1 MGEKTP
7 TTKKC
12 PKKKHNEQ
20 NSNETKHINIK
31 RPQNEEN
38 ERKQSKMHILL
49 HILKMHI
56 LFICYS
62 WDKAT
67 AGSFSIYLFIYFLNL
82 SFLTLPQKGISVSS
96 QTLLG

>member
-1 MGEKTP
+1 MIGLQISHKFTEKWGEKTP

-38 ERKQSKMHILL
+38 ERKQSKMH
-49 HILKMHI
+49 M
-56 LFICYS
+56 FEE
-62 WDKAT
+62 
-67 AGSFSIYLFIYFLNL
+67 
-82 SFLTLPQKGISVSS
+82 
-96 QTLLG
+96 

>member
-1 MGEKTP
+1 MGGKTP

-38 ERKQSKMHILL
+38 ERKQSKMH
-49 HILKMHI
+49 M
-56 LFICYS
+56 FEE
-62 WDKAT
+62 
-67 AGSFSIYLFIYFLNL
+67 
-82 SFLTLPQKGISVSS
+82 
-96 QTLLG
+96 